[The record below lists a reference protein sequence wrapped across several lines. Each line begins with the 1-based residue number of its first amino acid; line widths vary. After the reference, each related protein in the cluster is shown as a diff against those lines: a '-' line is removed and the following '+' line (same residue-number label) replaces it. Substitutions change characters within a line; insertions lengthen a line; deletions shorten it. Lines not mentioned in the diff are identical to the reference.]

1 MKTGIGLF
9 FWLWSTVVFADPFI
23 IQVLDR
29 SMRIDAPEKR
39 VSAISVVIENKS
51 LADQVAKFVLDGKI
65 LKFASVKS
73 GKTETIYLEN
83 KSASANIL
91 FVPLAPAAQEI
102 ELRFGVKAYEIPSQ
116 E

>member
-1 MKTGIGLF
+1 MKLGVCIVFG
-9 FWLWSTVVFADPFI
+9 LWSTLVMADPFI
-23 IQVLDR
+23 IQILDR
-29 SMRIDAPEKR
+29 SMRIEAPEKK
-39 VSAISVVIENKS
+39 VSAVSVVLENKS

-83 KSASANIL
+83 KSPANIV

-102 ELRFGVKAYEIPSQ
+102 ELRFGVRAYEIPSQ

>member
-1 MKTGIGLF
+1 MKFRIGLALG
-9 FWLWSTVVFADPFI
+9 LWSTVVFADPFI
-23 IQVLDR
+23 IQILDR

-39 VSAISVVIENKS
+39 VPSISVVIENKS
-51 LADQVAKFVLDGKI
+51 LADQVAKFVVDGKI

-73 GKTETIYLEN
+73 GKTETVYLEN
-83 KSASANIL
+83 KSASHVI